1 MQICFISALSSEV
14 YPVYKVEL
22 QVLDS
27 HAEMQFKWLIVISFG
42 LVLAVAS
49 GSELS
54 WLVNL

>member
-14 YPVYKVEL
+14 YPVYKVQL
-22 QVLDS
+22 QDS